1 MKKTAYALAIKQVPI
16 KESCPL
22 PIPEEI
28 LQQSALWTFDHRE
41 AIQKETMPMSVFFVL
56 LTGKAKIIQTQE
68 NGKRALLQFLH
79 PGDCIGD
86 LTLIGAETVP
96 KTVVAIGETTCL
108 GIPMKAAAHGLMQ
121 DLAFVQ
127 TLGKTIGEKLLLRMD
142 HFSVNQTY
150 PLAWRLAQ
158 LLLEASIDELFQE
171 KLTETAEYLGVS
183 YRHLTYT
190 LKDFKTQKLVIKT
203 EDGYRIDAPAL
214 QTFIQNQQKQ

>member
-1 MKKTAYALAIKQVPI
+1 
-16 KESCPL
+16 
-22 PIPEEI
+22 
-28 LQQSALWTFDHRE
+28 
-41 AIQKETMPMSVFFVL
+41 
-56 LTGKAKIIQTQE
+56 
-68 NGKRALLQFLH
+68 QFLH

-108 GIPMKAAAHGLMQ
+108 GIPMQAAAHGLMQ

-150 PLAWRLAQ
+150 PLAWRLAH
-158 LLLEASIDELFQE
+158 LLLEASIDDLFQE

-190 LKDFKTQKLVIKT
+190 LKDFKTQKLVTKT
-203 EDGYRIDAPAL
+203 ADGYRIDAPAL